1 MEIKLKVQGQT
12 VFRDPE
18 DTQELVAGS
27 RGFLTA
33 QMEYDGL
40 WNGLAR
46 MVIWT
51 NGRTS
56 AATVDRDGT
65 VEVPWEV
72 LAEGSL
78 SVTVVGTGEGGKRRL
93 VTKAMTEPLTVLPCG
108 ETLAE
113 EALEATPSAAEQM
126 LDMLR
131 QALDAL
137 DEAKAL
143 REAAEQ
149 PAAVG

>member
-1 MEIKLKVQGQT
+1 MEIKLKVQGQM

-33 QMEYDGL
+33 RLEYDGL
-40 WNGLAR
+40 WDGLAR
-46 MVIWT
+46 LVIWT

-56 AATVDRDGT
+56 AATVDRSGI

-72 LAEGSL
+72 LTEGMI

-93 VTKAMTEPLTVLPCG
+93 VTKAIFEPLPVLPCG
-108 ETLAE
+108 ETLAD
-113 EALEATPSAAEQM
+113 EALEPTPSAAEQM

-149 PAAVG
+149 TAAVG